1 MIKTLTNLFKQD
13 KEKFVV
19 PKGVQDVIPVAAI
32 FDDGIFKVGKDK
44 YSKTYRFTDI
54 NYAVASRE
62 DKEAM
67 FLEYSELLNSL
78 DSGAT
83 TKITINNRR
92 LNRLDFE
99 QTILIPTT
107 GDNLDEYR
115 EEYNKMLLDKA
126 TGANSIVQ
134 DKYITISIN
143 KKSVEDAR
151 TYFARVGADL
161 IAHFGRLGSKCV
173 ELETDERLRIFH
185 DFYRVGE
192 ESSFHF
198 DIKET
203 RKKGHDFKD
212 YICPDTM
219 EFEKDYFK
227 MGNRYGRVLFLREYA
242 SYIKDSMVA
251 ELTDMNRNLM
261 MSIDIVPVPTDE
273 AVKEAENRLL
283 GVETNITNWQRRQ
296 NANNN
301 FSATV
306 PYDMEQQKK
315 EMKEFL
321 DDLTTRDQR
330 MMFAVITM
338 VITADSKEQLE
349 NDTEALLTTAR
360 KHLCQFATLRFQQVD
375 GLNTVMPF
383 GTRKIDAF
391 RTLTTES
398 LSVFI
403 PFRVQD
409 IFHENGIYYGQ
420 NVISKNMIIADR
432 KQLLNGNSFILG
444 VSGGGKSFAAKGEI
458 INQVLSSD
466 ADIIIIDPEREYTN
480 LVEALNGEII
490 NVSPAS
496 TNFINP
502 LDMTKDYSDDESP
515 LIMKSDFILSFCEC
529 LVGKQGLTAKEKTI
543 IDRCLNIT
551 YAEYLQDFNPE
562 RIPTL
567 MEFYDNLKAQ
577 PEKEAQGLALSFE
590 LYIKGNLNVFAHKTN
605 VNTTNRVVSYDIKDL
620 GKQLKTLGMLIVLD
634 YVWNRI
640 TMNRAKGKRT
650 WIYLD
655 EIYLLFANEYSAN
668 FLFELYKRARKW
680 GGVPTGITQN
690 VEDLL
695 KSETAR
701 SMLSNTDFVM
711 MLNQA
716 TSDRIHL
723 AKILNI

>member
-242 SYIKDSMVA
+242 SYIKDSMVT

-321 DDLTTRDQR
+321 NDLTTRDQR

-338 VITADSKEQLE
+338 VITADSKGENVYIDSLTYEQFMMLGDAE
-349 NDTEALLTTAR
+349 LSRRFSMQDEAEQKA
-360 KHLCQFATLRFQQVD
+360 
-375 GLNTVMPF
+375 
-383 GTRKIDAF
+383 KIDREQANE
-391 RTLTTES
+391 LEYVDES
-398 LSVFI
+398 
-403 PFRVQD
+403 Q
-409 IFHENGIYYGQ
+409 
-420 NVISKNMIIADR
+420 KADSTAAASGSS
-432 KQLLNGNSFILG
+432 GNA
-444 VSGGGKSFAAKGEI
+444 GGKPVR
-458 INQVLSSD
+458 N
-466 ADIIIIDPEREYTN
+466 PEREKPKW
-480 LVEALNGEII
+480 E
-490 NVSPAS
+490 
-496 TNFINP
+496 
-502 LDMTKDYSDDESP
+502 D
-515 LIMKSDFILSFCEC
+515 
-529 LVGKQGLTAKEKTI
+529 TI
-543 IDRCLNIT
+543 
-551 YAEYLQDFNPE
+551 
-562 RIPTL
+562 
-567 MEFYDNLKAQ
+567 
-577 PEKEAQGLALSFE
+577 
-590 LYIKGNLNVFAHKTN
+590 
-605 VNTTNRVVSYDIKDL
+605 TNRMLHWSYTPEQKEEVKKAL
-620 GKQLKTLGMLIVLD
+620 
-634 YVWNRI
+634 
-640 TMNRAKGKRT
+640 A
-650 WIYLD
+650 
-655 EIYLLFANEYSAN
+655 A
-668 FLFELYKRARKW
+668 
-680 GGVPTGITQN
+680 GVPKATILTCFYPEVT
-690 VEDLL
+690 VE
-695 KSETAR
+695 KMSTYR
-701 SMLSNTDFVM
+701 KK
-711 MLNQA
+711 Q
-716 TSDRIHL
+716 
-723 AKILNI
+723 